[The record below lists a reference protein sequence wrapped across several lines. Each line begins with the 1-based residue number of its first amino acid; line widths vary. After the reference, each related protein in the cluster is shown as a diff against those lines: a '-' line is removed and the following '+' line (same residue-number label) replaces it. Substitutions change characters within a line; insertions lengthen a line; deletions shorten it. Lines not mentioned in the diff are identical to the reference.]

1 MTNKTIKHPT
11 MFRSRSRLKPE
22 PATRYNNIYTHYL
35 TFSGTWPV
43 WPRISFVGWFHPD
56 TSALLP
62 VLVPLER
69 CWPGG
74 NATGAVD
81 PATVGGSVEGA
92 EVGL

>member
-1 MTNKTIKHPT
+1 M
-11 MFRSRSRLKPE
+11 
-22 PATRYNNIYTHYL
+22 
-35 TFSGTWPV
+35 
-43 WPRISFVGWFHPD
+43 GWFHPD